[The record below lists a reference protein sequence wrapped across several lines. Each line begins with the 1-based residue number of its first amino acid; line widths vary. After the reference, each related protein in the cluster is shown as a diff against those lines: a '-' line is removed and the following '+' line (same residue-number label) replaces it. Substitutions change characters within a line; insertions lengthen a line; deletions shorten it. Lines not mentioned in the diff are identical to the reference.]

1 MRSKG
6 IIFFDIDGTLIDCP
20 KELFNPTLK
29 TVESLKKLKENG
41 YKIGIAT
48 GRPKSFI
55 SKNILD
61 INFDAIISSNGAYAE
76 VDKKAIYN
84 NFLDNEKVKEFIELC
99 RKNKVSFILEGQ
111 DISLYEEV
119 NKNEVENFF
128 EEFFI
133 PKDNLKKIREFKD
146 SINVNKL
153 VVFLENEDKYN
164 VFYNKYSD
172 EFNFMVHPNNL
183 SYDMYINNFSKA
195 VGVKKVY
202 ENLDISKE
210 NTYAFGDGINDIEMI
225 DEVGKGIAMGKENA
239 ELIKHAFMSTKPA
252 IEDGIS
258 IALEALKLI

>member
-20 KELFNPTLK
+20 KGLFKPTLK
-29 TVESLKKLKENG
+29 TIESFKKLKDNN

-55 SKNILD
+55 DKSILD
-61 INFDAIISSNGAYAE
+61 LDFNAIVSSNGAYAE
-76 VDKKAIYN
+76 VDKKIIYN
-84 NFLDNEKVKEFIELC
+84 NFLDHKKVMDFIEFC
-99 RKNKVSFILEGQ
+99 RKNSVSFILEGQ
-111 DISLYEEV
+111 EISLYEEV

-133 PKDNLKKIREFKD
+133 PKNNLKKIKEFKD
-146 SINVNKL
+146 DINVNKL

-164 VFYNKYSD
+164 LFYKKYSD

-225 DEVGKGIAMGKENA
+225 NEVGKGIAMGRENA
-239 ELIKHAFMSTKPA
+239 QLLKCAFMSTKPA
-252 IEDGIS
+252 IEDGIY
-258 IALEALKLI
+258 IALEDLKLI